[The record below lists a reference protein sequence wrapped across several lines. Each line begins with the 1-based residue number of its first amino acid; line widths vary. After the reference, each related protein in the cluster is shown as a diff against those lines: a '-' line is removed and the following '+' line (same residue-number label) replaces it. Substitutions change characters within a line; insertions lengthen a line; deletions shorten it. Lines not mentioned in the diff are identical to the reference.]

1 MSTTRGAGRPAAVS
15 ARALAAIAIPFG
27 PAPMTAS
34 VGMIARIAPAGY
46 SIPRGSAVAGVGR
59 VLRRRGGGAHAQA
72 DDEAGQEAEDMGH
85 VGPVAP
91 PAGGGPGRVHALQ
104 HER

>member
-34 VGMIARIAPAGY
+34 VDMIARIAPSGHAAR
-46 SIPRGSAVAGVGR
+46 PGSAVARADIVNREYHGLKII
-59 VLRRRGGGAHAQA
+59 LRG
-72 DDEAGQEAEDMGH
+72 
-85 VGPVAP
+85 
-91 PAGGGPGRVHALQ
+91 
-104 HER
+104 